1 MKNLLKFLLLVL
13 VLSAGVSLLYD
24 YQLHRGQ
31 LSLTNRAKPEKYTL
45 ATEPA
50 VNPKS
55 IASLASL
62 SEERRKLVA
71 GVIPSVVSVKT
82 TKRIRRPQTGLDP
95 FDFFRGNFRQ
105 YRGPEDEAMVQNS
118 LGSGVIV
125 TKEGHI
131 ITNNHVV
138 DQVDEIEVQ
147 LSDGRVRKARLIGA
161 DAKLDLAVLKM
172 DEPDAKP
179 LKLGDSDA
187 MQAGDFVLAVG
198 NPFGF
203 DETVTDGIISSKGR
217 PNRVDGFGDY
227 LQTNAAIN
235 PGNSGGPLI
244 NLKGEVIGINTA
256 IISRSGGS
264 QGIGFAIPSNTVKM
278 ALESLLKQGR
288 IIRGY
293 LGIETPAPRPGPFGG
308 VVSNGVV
315 VSAVMP
321 NSPAADAQIKRG
333 DVIQKFDGREVHNIA
348 ELSRLVSQADL
359 NKEVAVE
366 VTRGGKPV
374 KVTAKIKEQPAN
386 YQLAQALPPNDQG
399 QPIPLPNGPNG
410 DDQDQDQDQNQAGPA
425 QSTGVLGSL
434 DVRELTPQ
442 LAQSLGV
449 PPSVRGVV
457 VTQVGSSA
465 ARELRP
471 GDVIEAVNQEPV
483 ASVDDYEAAIAN
495 LDPSQPQ
502 VLSVC
507 RQRTR
512 SFVVIKPR

>member
-1 MKNLLKFLLLVL
+1 MKNFLKFLLLVI

-24 YQLHRGQ
+24 YQLHHGK
-31 LSLTNRAKPEKYTL
+31 LSLTNRAQPEKYTL
-45 ATEPA
+45 ADRDP
-50 VNPKS
+50 VDSKS

-62 SEERRKLVA
+62 SDERRKLVA

-82 TKRIRRPQTGLDP
+82 KKRIARRPGLDP

-105 YRGPEDEAMVQNS
+105 NRGPEDEAMTQNS

-147 LSDGRVRKARLIGA
+147 LSDGHVRKARLIGA
-161 DAKLDLAVLKM
+161 DAQLDLAVLKM
-172 DEPDAKP
+172 DEPGAQP
-179 LKLGDSDA
+179 LKLGDSDT

-203 DETVTDGIISSKGR
+203 EETVTDGIISSKGR

-244 NLKGEVIGINTA
+244 NLRGEVIGINTA

-293 LGIETPAPRPGPFGG
+293 LGIETPAPRQGAFGP
-308 VVSNGVV
+308 SAEEGVV

-333 DVIQKFDGREVHNIA
+333 DVIQKFDGHEIHNIS
-348 ELSRLVSQADL
+348 ELQRLVSQVDL
-359 NKEVAVE
+359 NKTVPVE
-366 VTRGGKPV
+366 VTRNGKPV

-386 YQLAQALPPNDQG
+386 YQLAQALPPGGPGRLAPPDDLQNDDAEQS
-399 QPIPLPNGPNG
+399 P
-410 DDQDQDQDQNQAGPA
+410 DQDPGAGAPNDAGPLA
-425 QSTGVLGSL
+425 AIDVQS
-434 DVRELTPQ
+434 LTPQ
-442 LAQSLGV
+442 LAQTLGV
-449 PPSVRGVV
+449 PSTVRGVV
-457 VTQVGSSA
+457 VTRIGRGGS
-465 ARELRP
+465 ELRA
-471 GDVIEAVNQEPV
+471 GDVIEAVNQEPI
-483 ASVDDYEAAIAN
+483 ASLSDYRAILQR
-495 LDPSQPQ
+495 LDPSQPL

-512 SFVVIKPR
+512 SFVVVPAR